1 MLTKVQVER
10 RITTTRICRDAP
22 LINHLLFT
30 DDNILFCKVD
40 MIENMNILSLLQW
53 YEHASGQQINRAN
66 TLMTF
71 SNNVPTVT

>member
-10 RITTTRICRDAP
+10 HITSIRICRGVP
-22 LINHLLFT
+22 LINHLLFA
-30 DDNILFCKVD
+30 DDDILFCKVD

-53 YEHASGQQINRAN
+53 YEHASGQQINREN

-71 SNNVPTVT
+71 SNNVPADT